1 MTHYRGCLCLFYSY
15 FSLWAGGGGE
25 GQLSLSSIGEGSRV
39 SFISASLIGLFR
51 GQMVPLIPKQKHK
64 HKPSPGVG
72 ERAGSQPLTPQV
84 SSPLKL

>member
-1 MTHYRGCLCLFYSY
+1 MAAYAY
-15 FSLWAGGGGE
+15 FIVISHFREKKKGH
-25 GQLSLSSIGEGSRV
+25 LSLSSIGEGSQV